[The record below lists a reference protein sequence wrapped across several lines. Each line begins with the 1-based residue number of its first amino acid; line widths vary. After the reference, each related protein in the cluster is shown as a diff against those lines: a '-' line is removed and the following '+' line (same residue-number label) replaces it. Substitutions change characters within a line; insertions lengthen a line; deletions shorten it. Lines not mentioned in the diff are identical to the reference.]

1 MASLGEGPYTMES
14 VLSVLQTTSSRVSP
28 VRSSLIKKGMI
39 YSPRHGLLAFTVPL
53 FEEYLTRDVQLNY

>member
-53 FEEYLTRDVQLNY
+53 FEEYLNRDVQLNY